1 MTPVT
6 PLPTEPA
13 ALNPLDPDPPPA
25 AVVREHWGV
34 FLAFGVVQILGG
46 VFALGMAAVTTSL
59 ALLVLG
65 AVALTAGVAQFF
77 SAFWAADGREGLA
90 RVLVGLLYGA
100 FGVVVLANPAVA
112 GATFT
117 LLLAVLLL
125 VSGAVRAGA
134 AAAARYRGWGWE
146 LVGGAVAALLGGLIW
161 ADWPENSAWVIG
173 LFVGIDLLVM
183 GWYWVALALA
193 ARRPEPRGTAAYTPA

>member
-1 MTPVT
+1 MTPDT
-6 PLPTEPA
+6 PLPPEPSS
-13 ALNPLDPDPPPA
+13 LNPLEPDPPPA

-34 FLAFGVVQILGG
+34 FLTFGVVQILGG
-46 VFALGMAAVTTSL
+46 MFALGLAAVTTSL

-65 AVALTAGVAQFF
+65 AVALTAGAAHLF
-77 SAFWAADGREGLA
+77 SVFWAADAKEGLA
-90 RVLVGLLYGA
+90 RALVGVLYAA

-125 VSGAVRAGA
+125 VTGAVRAGA
-134 AAAARYRGWGWE
+134 AVAARYRGWGWE
-146 LVGGAVAALLGGLIW
+146 LVGGAVSALLGGLIW

-193 ARRPEPRGTAAYTPA
+193 ARRPEPRGTAVYSPA